1 MLVDLILISE
11 LLKSFRFFFFFFLI
25 ITVSYTSFKDFNI
38 FNSTTIFKTPKTEIG
53 LCTIQLRAN
62 PASASKAHDA
72 FSQVLY
78 HNPSLRCKKDD
89 RKMSLWKAYSFFY
102 FFIFISFFVFLFLVL
117 SKCLEQRS
125 SCITVKTSYS
135 NYLILKNKF

>member
-1 MLVDLILISE
+1 MLVDLNLISE
-11 LLKSFRFFFFFFLI
+11 LLKSLRFFFLI

-72 FSQVLY
+72 FSQVSY

-89 RKMSLWKAYSFFY
+89 RKMSFEKAYIYIFSIFF
-102 FFIFISFFVFLFLVL
+102 FSPLPCAEQMFW
-117 SKCLEQRS
+117 SKAAA
-125 SCITVKTSYS
+125 V
-135 NYLILKNKF
+135 